1 MDLLEKSLLVR
12 GVFDE
17 LQVETDSFTSQSKVT
32 CISGC
37 GLCCTN
43 PKVSASVLEFL
54 PLAFDLYFKGLAEEY
69 LEILSSTTD
78 DSYCII
84 LKKLSISADAGHC
97 SDYKNRGLIC
107 RLFASSARRNR
118 SGEKELLICKKIKEE
133 KKEAYDTAAVAINS
147 EMDVP
152 LSADYYTRLYN
163 IDFFLT
169 QEQLP
174 INQAIRKS
182 IEEVLRYFFYSEEGN
197 AV

>member
-1 MDLLEKSLLVR
+1 MDLLEKSLMVR

-17 LQVETDSFTSQSKVT
+17 LKQDIDSFTSQSKVT

-54 PLAFDLYFKGLAEEY
+54 PLAFDLYYRGLAEEY
-69 LEILSSTTD
+69 LEILASSTE

-84 LKKLSISADAGHC
+84 LKKLSIDADAGQC
-97 SDYKNRGLIC
+97 SDYNNRGLIC
-107 RLFASSARRNR
+107 RLFASSARRNK
-118 SGEKELLICKKIKEE
+118 SGEKELIICKKIKAE
-133 KKEAYDTAAVAINS
+133 KNQEFEAAALAINS
-147 EMDVP
+147 GMSVP

-163 IDFFLT
+163 IDFTLT

-174 INQAIRKS
+174 INQAIQKS
-182 IEEVLRYFFYSEEGN
+182 IEEVLRYFFYLEEGN